1 MSKRKI
7 IYLIHDLCAMTQTIR
22 GGQRNLLAYMGT
34 IGCRI
39 DKNSLKAHISD
50 SAIEVRQFEYMFIS
64 DDGHRI
70 VVEELFE

>member
-1 MSKRKI
+1 MSKRKVV
-7 IYLIHDLCAMTQTIR
+7 YLIHDLCDMTQTIR
-22 GGQRNLLAYMGT
+22 SGQRNLLAYMGT

-50 SAIEVRQFEYMFIS
+50 PAVEARQFEYMFIS

>member
-1 MSKRKI
+1 MSKRRVV
-7 IYLIHDLCAMTQTIR
+7 YLIHDLCDMTQTIK
-22 GGQRNLLAYMGT
+22 GGQRNLLSYMGT

-39 DKNSLKAHISD
+39 DKNSLKSHISNP
-50 SAIEVRQFEYMFIS
+50 AIDVQKLEHVFVS